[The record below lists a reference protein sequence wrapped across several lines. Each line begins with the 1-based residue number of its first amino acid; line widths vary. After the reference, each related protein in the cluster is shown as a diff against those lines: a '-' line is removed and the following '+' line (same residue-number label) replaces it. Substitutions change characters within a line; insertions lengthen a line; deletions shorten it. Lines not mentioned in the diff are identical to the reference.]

1 MALPPTRRQKRPIIL
16 ISDNEEDVIPSGH
29 CLSQTI
35 SCSSGQV
42 KSTRINGDSIS
53 SQPVPKRSRPKTR
66 SSTLKSRSSTSAQ
79 STQPASLEHSSRT
92 SKACKSEKS
101 RSLHAYFSAA
111 DFIRHTV
118 APRKSSINEA
128 EVSQQKEEEEDVI
141 EDDVSEREFPRP
153 SSLRNTTRFV
163 LDRRKQPV
171 ASSPRDLEPPHSAKH
186 KISSQIY
193 TIPRK
198 ALSEHSSQSTPSIAK
213 NDNDDPRP
221 WADQYGPTSLD
232 ELMVHKQ
239 KVADV
244 RNWMEKFWQ
253 DGNQRVCGLE
263 AYSCA
268 NADVVQEAVGLER
281 TGRGRQDCYGHGCS
295 ESSAYSCCRMDE
307 PERIA
312 LLLRGLSVNVRPV

>member
-1 MALPPTRRQKRPIIL
+1 MALQPTRRQKRPIIL
-16 ISDNEEDVIPSGH
+16 ISDNEEK
-29 CLSQTI
+29 C
-35 SCSSGQV
+35 
-42 KSTRINGDSIS
+42 IS

-79 STQPASLEHSSRT
+79 LTQPASLEQSSRT

-101 RSLHAYFSAA
+101 QSLHTYFHAA

-118 APRKSSINEA
+118 VPCKSSINEA
-128 EVSQQKEEEEDVI
+128 EVSQREEEEEEEDVI
-141 EDDVSEREFPRP
+141 EDDVSERGFPRP

-163 LDRRKQPV
+163 LDRRKQPIV
-171 ASSPRDLEPPHSAKH
+171 SSPRDLEPPHSAKH
-186 KISSQIY
+186 KNSSQIY
-193 TIPRK
+193 TIPQK
-198 ALSEHSSQSTPSIAK
+198 ALSEHSSQQTPSIAK
-213 NDNDDPRP
+213 NDHDDPRP
-221 WADQYGPTSLD
+221 WADKYGPASLE

-263 AYSCA
+263 AYFCA
-268 NADVVQEAVGLER
+268 NADVVQEAVGFER
-281 TGRGRQDCYGHGCS
+281 TGRGRQDCDGHGCS

-312 LLLRGLSVNVRPV
+312 LLLRGLSVDFCPV